1 MVFSGVVLFG
11 GLDIVCIFAMR
22 RDTKGQGR
30 KTVYRPK
37 VAFQRPYFFSS
48 FRTKKC
54 GLGLQFRGCYFKVAF
69 LYHDEFCIVKSSYI
83 CIGL

>member
-1 MVFSGVVLFG
+1 MGYSSVFF
-11 GLDIVCIFAMR
+11 I
-22 RDTKGQGR
+22 
-30 KTVYRPK
+30 
-37 VAFQRPYFFSS
+37 S